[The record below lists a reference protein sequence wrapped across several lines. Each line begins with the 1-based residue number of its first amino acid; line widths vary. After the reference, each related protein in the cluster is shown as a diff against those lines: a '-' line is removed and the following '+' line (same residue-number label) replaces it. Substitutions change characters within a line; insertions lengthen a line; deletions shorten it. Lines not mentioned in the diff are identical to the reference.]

1 MTNLNRNEKL
11 KKVMKR
17 ALIFIMMITV
27 HFGMLEIYTPK
38 EVQAL
43 TCSTC
48 GNTYGLFSK
57 CSRYCSTHK
66 KHYTSYS
73 GTWKC
78 STCHSCS
85 STRNSLGRCP
95 SCDYCSVSGCGL
107 YTGGGTCTRNCSTHG
122 HYKKIG
128 TTWMC
133 GTCHTCGL
141 SKSSANCTRY
151 CSTHSKHKTNYG
163 GTWLCSTCHVSGC
176 GYAIQ
181 SNGKCSRYCSTHS
194 KHYTNYSGTWKC
206 STCHTCGSLLKSD
219 GSCSGC
225 YCSTCGLYKGAG
237 NCSNYCSTCG
247 GHKKSSNYGW
257 VHTKCHTCSAA
268 TNGYGYCGS
277 HCHRCGG
284 AYGYGGDTWGYCS
297 SCKWWLCPDCSGA
310 NDPGYGKY
318 CTLCQRYWSDTTTC
332 ALTGI
337 GHQRGHWCCGT
348 SNWGTFNTTDNFSTL
363 VGTAT
368 EATCTSA
375 GSGTY
380 ACSNTNNGVACPR
393 TETKSIPALGHS
405 YTNTTRY
412 VHTNGTCQVGT
423 LYYQECSK
431 CGRSSQGDTNGTWRG
446 NATGHSFTSETATST
461 YLRTAGS
468 CIEDKTYWYKCAHCT
483 AKSPD
488 KYWTH
493 TKGAHNYT
501 GRTNNYLHTT
511 GTCIQLWTYY
521 YECVNC
527 GGKGTSTYTTTYG
540 DHSWGSY
547 VVTTSGHCT
556 RDEIETRTCSI
567 CGGKDSKNT
576 GKKDRHDYTTACACG
591 IANKIC
597 SRGCGSYV
605 YHNNA
610 PKPTLAST
618 SYTYSASAHTPIS
631 NGSYYSVTGNSYTNA
646 GSYSAVITIDN
657 TSKHT
662 FAGDDGTFSVGWTI
676 NKAGLTVTADD
687 KSKVYGD
694 DDPTLTASITGT
706 KGGQTAGYTGLYRQA
721 GERVKTYD
729 IYTDNVSLVDNGAFK
744 ASNYQINVRNDGTFT
759 IEHRGPDPT
768 YRGVGTLTVNWNAP
782 NVVYDGTY
790 HTPVPVITYNSPK
803 VKETLTQGTDYDVAY
818 ANNIDYGTAT
828 VTVTYKGNY
837 SGIDSTTFQIT
848 QRPLTITPNSGQ
860 SKIYGQANPA
870 DYDFKYS
877 NNVTGETP
885 KFTGVLSRVAGED
898 IGTYLITLGT
908 KALAN
913 NGSFKAAN
921 YSINFVDTVPYEIK
935 ALSVNDITHEWNIPT
950 YIYSGHEKKPT
961 ITLSYYSAITGKTV
975 TLTQGTDY
983 TLTYTNN
990 INASE
995 GKSSNLPTVTVTGIN
1010 NYTGAFNNY
1019 SSGFEQQFLIMRK
1032 NIGDSTITITLKD
1045 ANGNVVTD
1053 STYTY
1058 NGDQKK
1064 PTVIVTDSESGRT
1077 LVEGTDYTKVYQNNV
1092 DAFPAAH
1099 TTNSPIV
1106 IITGIGNY
1114 DETNSKTFKINRKTI
1129 SGTTL
1134 TLSQY
1139 SFEYNRDEKKPGIQ
1153 VYDNERKVYLVK
1165 DSDFTVAYTNH
1176 VDAYPAAHTTV
1187 PPTVTVTGINNY
1199 TNKNSITFTITPKPL
1214 SKTTYELDT
1223 KKYIYNGAQNEPTAT
1238 VMDIA
1243 NNVKLVQD
1251 REYTLSY
1258 VNNIDANANGY
1269 GTVRNTDPVPTTTI
1283 TGINNYTGSVT
1294 RTFQIDA
1301 KQITAVWQDKD
1312 KFVYNFGQQAP
1323 YATAATGVTGESATI
1338 VTTKNTDPA
1347 YYTSRASISEI
1358 SGGRARVLNYELTNT
1373 TKDYGIYIWP
1383 TVPPTIKYIDEN
1395 GNDITFIDDNVGP
1408 YDLSTYPTMTY
1419 VLDPTTGKKVREW
1432 YNQDIDIYVDG
1443 STLNGTPGDV
1453 GYMFYFDVAPND
1465 TKVPEVYEYY
1475 GSKVMID
1482 LLGEAAPYQQY
1493 KYDSHTGSN
1502 NFHAEN
1508 GVNNI
1513 YFKSY
1518 NTHYQ
1523 VDDVS
1528 GARTES
1534 GEVYRYVTKIEKT
1547 KPTMEISSNKTWS
1560 KSHTATI
1567 TLADVGGS
1575 HLLEKTYTLQ
1585 YSWTQSKDT
1594 PSVYDHSTEI
1604 KVARGSDI
1612 ATTTIT
1618 KDTDYGVWYL
1628 HVKLTE
1634 KLEDNATNFIDGAD
1648 VVMYGEFWMDNKA
1661 PIISLEKNHELQVLD
1676 KTDVYKI
1683 NFEVIDEHVG
1693 IDASEFTEDDIE
1705 ILLQP
1710 DNTESTATKKL
1721 THLSTTQRDGLDV
1734 HLYELE
1740 ITNVSETGYFIMRI
1754 KEDRLKDKLGN
1765 GNEVTLFMNDEIGL
1779 TGDNE
1784 IPTIALTGPIEVK
1797 SITEGRNL
1805 SGVIDDRYINQEYEI
1820 SMPIEVTD
1828 IGIIDIIDGLQTTD
1842 LTTFVGGILVDP
1854 LVKITLD
1861 SESEVENSVT
1871 HVKTFTKKYTL
1882 TYSGIR
1888 NDGYLFVVFND
1899 AAVSDDTEL
1908 KNVATSLRPYSIV
1921 DEMKYFTYVD
1931 NTTPRI
1937 TLLNADT
1944 LQNINKDAEIVLD
1957 LKLTDDG
1964 AGIRGT
1970 GSETFEASDII
1981 VQIDGA
1987 DVIVSKKV
1995 LVSDEGNDYNSI
2007 LGGTVDVNYTYVLT
2021 IQGVRKDGT
2030 LRIAIPGGNVID
2042 KANNASEA
2050 ITLET
2055 NIVLDNQGPKL
2066 GPITTNADAN
2076 NQVFGGDV
2084 IVKIEGCY
2092 DENEIFSYEWQRSKD
2107 GVNWETIKLDETNS
2121 STSSV
2126 TDSTPDDGRYYYRV
2140 IVTDTVGN
2148 STTSEEVF
2156 VDYFT
2161 SILSIPIIRL
2171 EQQSKGVSTVEI
2183 IGTITSTLPIE
2194 KVTVNGIEIPGS
2206 ELTSKVNR
2214 YQITTT
2220 FTYEATNNGVY
2231 TFVATDTNGNSAQES
2246 INVNLVDGTN
2256 AVITAK
2262 PSDATIFSDAQIVF
2276 TANEPVRIIN
2286 PNGYPGITFDT
2297 SDFTTTIVATISKD
2311 VDYTDAQI
2319 FKFEN
2324 KALLKTDVEVPPPI
2338 ITKLQYL
2345 RFVNVNASQKLSTTI
2360 KRANMLVK
2368 KMSDSKVLSD
2378 GKIVSYYGFDG
2389 SVTVDIST
2397 TADLNAAINLG
2408 NAGKIQIMDTVGKPV
2423 ELKTTVADSVK
2434 AGSNTY
2440 YTNGNESGMY
2450 KKTGGTMEPTAG
2462 TLEDNTTMYSAVR
2475 TTIRVK

>member
-1 MTNLNRNEKL
+1 MTNLNRNEKIN
-11 KKVMKR
+11 KYIKR
-17 ALIFIMMITV
+17 ALMVVILLAVQFVM
-27 HFGMLEIYTPK
+27 FEIYTPK
-38 EVQAL
+38 EVLAA
-43 TCSTC
+43 TCSKC
-48 GNTYGLFSK
+48 G
-57 CSRYCSTHK
+57 
-66 KHYTSYS
+66 YT
-73 GTWKC
+73 
-78 STCHSCS
+78 
-85 STRNSLGRCP
+85 
-95 SCDYCSVSGCGL
+95 
-107 YTGGGTCTRNCSTHG
+107 YTGTRCTRYSC
-122 HYKKIG
+122 
-128 TTWMC
+128 
-133 GTCHTCGL
+133 
-141 SKSSANCTRY
+141 Y
-151 CSTHSKHKTNYG
+151 CSTHSQAKVYDSDYIG
-163 GTWLCSTCHVSGC
+163 GYYVCTSCFCRTHNKYKSTV
-176 GYAIQ
+176 
-181 SNGKCSRYCSTHS
+181 NGTLKCT
-194 KHYTNYSGTWKC
+194 T
-206 STCHTCGSLLKSD
+206 
-219 GSCSGC
+219 C
-225 YCSTCGLYKGAG
+225 YCSTCGGWRNGNDCSSCHCSKCGNWKGTG
-237 NCSNYCSTCG
+237 TCTSCYCSSCG
-247 GHKKSSNYGW
+247 AELNEF
-257 VHTKCHTCSAA
+257 
-268 TNGYGYCGS
+268 GYCGS

-284 AYGYGGDTWGYCS
+284 AYGYGGNTWGYCAPNS
-297 SCKWWLCPDCSGA
+297 THSKGWWLCSDCGGA
-310 NDPGYGKY
+310 NDPGYEKY
-318 CTLCQRYWSDTTTC
+318 CAICSRYWSDTCVC
-332 ALTGI
+332 ALRGWN
-337 GHQRGHWCCGT
+337 HRRGHWCCSA
-348 SNWGTFNTTDNFSTL
+348 SNYTVSGYNTYTEHSYDTL
-363 VGTAT
+363 VSTDSNP
-368 EATCTSA
+368 TCTTA

-380 ACSNTNNGVACPR
+380 SCSHVVNGNLCKAGNTTSA
-393 TETKSIPALGHS
+393 IPALGHS
-405 YTNTTRY
+405 YTNTTTY
-412 VHTNGTCQVGT
+412 VKTNGTCQSGT
-423 LYYQECSK
+423 IYYKECSR
-431 CGRSSQGDTNGTWRG
+431 CNRSSNGDTNETWQG
-446 NATGHSFTSETATST
+446 NATGHSATEHVANEHLKSLGNCVTPHVYYKSCSVCDANLSETFERGGGGHSWTST
-461 YLRTAGS
+461 
-468 CIEDKTYWYKCAHCT
+468 
-483 AKSPD
+483 
-488 KYWTH
+488 
-493 TKGAHNYT
+493 
-501 GRTNNYLHTT
+501 TNAVQKTT
-511 GTCIQLWTYY
+511 GTCVTQHVYY
-521 YECVNC
+521 YNCANC
-527 GGKGTSTYTTTYG
+527 GASAKDHDTSKTFASGYG
-540 DHSWGSY
+540 DHSWNSWQYTYGTCS
-547 VVTTSGHCT
+547 VKTT
-556 RDEIETRTCSI
+556 RTRTCVYSSSHVQNETLDYESNTHNYVNTCS
-567 CGGKDSKNT
+567 CGVT
-576 GKKDRHDYTTACACG
+576 
-591 IANKIC
+591 NKVC
-597 SRGCGSYV
+597 SWCSGTK

-610 PKPTLAST
+610 PKPSLSST
-618 SYTYSASAHTPIS
+618 SYTYTASAHTPIS
-631 NGSYYSVTGNSYTNA
+631 NGTYYTVTGNSYTNA
-646 GSYSAVITIDN
+646 GSYTAVITIDDSN
-657 TSKHT
+657 KHT
-662 FAGDDGTFSVGWTI
+662 FINDDHTFSVGWTI
-676 NKAGLTVTADD
+676 AKAGLTVTADD
-687 KSKVYGD
+687 KNKIYGD
-694 DDPTLTASITGT
+694 SDPTLTASITGT
-706 KGGQTAGYTGLYRQA
+706 KGGQTAGYTGLYRA
-721 GERVKTYD
+721 TGEKKGTYT
-729 IYTDNVSLVDNGAFK
+729 IYTDSVSLADNGAFK
-744 ASNYQINVRNDGTFT
+744 AANYKINVRNNGTFT
-759 IEHRGPDPT
+759 IKSFDINPSGIDRGA
-768 YRGVGTLTVNWNAP
+768 GTMTINWNASD
-782 NVVYDGTY
+782 VVYDGKY
-790 HTPVPVITYNSPK
+790 HTPTPVVTYSSSK
-803 VKETLTQGTDYDVAY
+803 VNETLTEGLDYVVAY
-818 ANNIDYGTAT
+818 ANNKDVGTAT
-828 VTVTYKGNY
+828 VTLTGKGNY
-837 SGIDSTTFQIT
+837 AGIYSTTFEIT
-848 QRPLTITPNSGQ
+848 QRPLTIRPTSGQ
-860 SKIYGQANPA
+860 SKIYGQANPT
-870 DYDFKYS
+870 DYAFTYS
-877 NNVTGETP
+877 NNVAGETP
-885 KFTGVLSRVAGED
+885 KFSGVLSRDAGETV
-898 IGTYLITLGT
+898 GKYSITLGT
-908 KALAN
+908 KKLVDN
-913 NGSFKAAN
+913 SPFKATN
-921 YSINFVDTVPYEIK
+921 YSINFISTVTYEIK
-935 ALSVNDITHEWNIPT
+935 ALSVNDITHEWHIPT

-961 ITLSYYSAITGKTV
+961 ITLSYYSAIEGGTV

-995 GKSSNLPTVTVTGIN
+995 GKTSNLPTVTVTGIN
-1010 NYTGAFNNY
+1010 NYSGAFNNY
-1019 SSGFEQQFLIMRK
+1019 STGFEQEFLIMRK
-1032 NIGDSTITITLKD
+1032 DIGESTITITLRD
-1045 ANGNVVTD
+1045 ANGNEVTD

-1064 PTVIVTDSESGRT
+1064 PTVIVTDSESGKT

-1092 DAFPAAH
+1092 DAYPADH
-1099 TTNSPIV
+1099 TTASPIV
-1106 IITGIGNY
+1106 VITGIGNY

-1134 TLSQY
+1134 TLSQN
-1139 SFEYNRDEKKPGIQ
+1139 SFEYNRDEKEPGIQ
-1153 VYDNERKVYLVK
+1153 VYDNQRKVYLVK
-1165 DSDFTVAYTNH
+1165 DSDFTVAYTNN

-1199 TNKNSITFTITPKPL
+1199 TNTNKITFVITPKPL

-1223 KKYIYNGAQNEPTAT
+1223 KKYIYNGAENKPTAT

-1269 GTVRNTDPVPTTTI
+1269 GTVRSADPVPTTTI

-1338 VTTKNTDPA
+1338 VTTKNTEPA
-1347 YYTSRASISEI
+1347 YYTSRASISKI
-1358 SGGRARVLNYELTNT
+1358 TGGRARILNYELTNV

-1383 TVPPTIKYIDEN
+1383 TVPTSIKYIDEN
-1395 GNDITFIDDNVGP
+1395 GNDITFVDDNVGP

-1419 VLDPTTGKKVREW
+1419 VVDPTTGKKVREW

-1443 STLNGTPGDV
+1443 STLDGTPGEV
-1453 GYMFYFDVAPND
+1453 GYMFHFNVEPGPGDSDKSY
-1465 TKVPEVYEYY
+1465 EYEYY
-1475 GSKVMID
+1475 GEKVTHD
-1482 LLGEAAPYQQY
+1482 LILEAPPYQQY
-1493 KYDSHTGSN
+1493 KYDSITGTN
-1502 NFHAEN
+1502 KFHAEEGAN
-1508 GVNNI
+1508 KI

-1523 VDDVS
+1523 VDDVT
-1528 GARTES
+1528 GDRTES
-1534 GEVYRYVTKIEKT
+1534 GELYRYVTKIEKT

-1560 KSHTATI
+1560 KAHTATI

-1585 YSWTQSKDT
+1585 YSWTQSTST
-1594 PSVYDHSTEI
+1594 PNVYDHSTTI
-1604 KVARGSDI
+1604 TVARGSDI
-1612 ATTTIT
+1612 ATTTIS

-1661 PIISLEKNHELQVLD
+1661 PIITLEKNHELQVLD
-1676 KTDVYKI
+1676 KADVYTI
-1683 NFEVIDEHVG
+1683 NFEVVDEHVG
-1693 IDASEFTEDDIE
+1693 IDTSEFTEDDIE

-1721 THLSTTQRDGLDV
+1721 THLSTSQRDGIDV
-1734 HLYELE
+1734 HLYQLE
-1740 ITNVSETGYFIMRI
+1740 ITNVTETGYFIMRI
-1754 KEDRLKDKLGN
+1754 KADRLKDKLGN
-1765 GNEVTLFMNDEIGL
+1765 GNEVTVFLNDEIGL
-1779 TGDNE
+1779 TGDNV

-1828 IGIIDIIDGLQTTD
+1828 VGIIDIIDGLQTTD

-1854 LVKITLD
+1854 MVKITLD
-1861 SESEVENSVT
+1861 KEEEVENSVT

-1899 AAVSDDTEL
+1899 TAVSDDTEL
-1908 KNVATSLRPYSIV
+1908 KNVTTSLRPYSIV
-1921 DEMKYFTYVD
+1921 NEMKYFTYVD

-1944 LQNINKDAEIVLD
+1944 LQNINKDAEIVLN

-1970 GSETFEASDII
+1970 GPETFEASDII

-1995 LVSDEGNDYNSI
+1995 LVPDAGNDYESI
-2007 LGGTVDVNYTYVLT
+2007 LGGAVDVNYTYVLT

-2076 NQVFGGDV
+2076 HQVFGGNV
-2084 IVKIEGCY
+2084 EVKIEGCY
-2092 DENEIFSYEWQRSKD
+2092 DENEIKSYEWQRSKD

-2121 STSSV
+2121 STSNV
-2126 TDSTPDDGRYYYRV
+2126 TDETPDDGRYYYRV
-2140 IVTDTVGN
+2140 VVTDTVGN

-2171 EQQSKGVSTVEI
+2171 EQESKGVGVVEI
-2183 IGTITSTLPIE
+2183 TGTITSTLPIE
-2194 KVTVNGIEIPGS
+2194 KVTVNGNEIAK
-2206 ELTSKVNR
+2206 SKLVEKINR

-2246 INVNLVDGTN
+2246 INVNLVDGTT

-2311 VDYTDAQI
+2311 VDYTETEI

-2345 RFVNVNASQKLSTTI
+2345 RFSRITSPMLGITI
-2360 KRANMLVK
+2360 KRANILVN
-2368 KMSDSKVLSD
+2368 KMSESKVLSD

-2389 SVTVDIST
+2389 SVNIDIST
-2397 TADLNAAINLG
+2397 NADLNAAINLG
-2408 NAGKIQIMDTVGKPV
+2408 NASKVQIMDTVGKPT
-2423 ELKTTVADSVK
+2423 ELKKTVEDSIK
-2434 AGSNTY
+2434 AGDNTN
-2440 YTNGNESGMY
+2440 YTNGNVSGMY
-2450 KKTGGTMEPTAG
+2450 RKSGGTMEPTAG
-2462 TLEDNTTMYSAVR
+2462 NLEDNTSTYNAFR